1 MRTTLRFLVS
11 GLISCSIAL
20 AIMPA
25 QSALLLPTEKMS
37 CCAKMKA
44 ESAAHGCARHA
55 PKPEPEKQCCAGCV
69 FCLAILPPSPTP
81 FVYPSTGEE
90 SFAAF
95 IAGELNRPH
104 RPQVPPPRSTVA

>member
-1 MRTTLRFLVS
+1 MRATLRFLVC
-11 GLISCSIAL
+11 GLIFSIAL

-25 QSALLLPTEKMS
+25 QSALLPIEKTS
-37 CCAKMKA
+37 CCAKMKTEA
-44 ESAAHGCARHA
+44 PTHGCAGHA
-55 PKPEPEKQCCAGCV
+55 PKPEQEKQCCAGCV
-69 FCLAILPPSPTP
+69 FCLAILLPSPTP

-104 RPQVPPPRSTVA
+104 RPQVPPPRFTVA

>member
-1 MRTTLRFLVS
+1 MRTTLRFLVA
-11 GLISCSIAL
+11 GLISCSIAF

-25 QSALLLPTEKMS
+25 QSALLPIEKTS

-44 ESAAHGCARHA
+44 EVANHGCARHE
-55 PKPEPEKQCCAGCV
+55 PKPEQEKQCCASCV
-69 FCLAILPPSPTP
+69 FCLAVLPPSPTP

-95 IAGELNRPH
+95 VAGELNRPH
-104 RPQVPPPRSTVA
+104 RPQVPPPRSRVA